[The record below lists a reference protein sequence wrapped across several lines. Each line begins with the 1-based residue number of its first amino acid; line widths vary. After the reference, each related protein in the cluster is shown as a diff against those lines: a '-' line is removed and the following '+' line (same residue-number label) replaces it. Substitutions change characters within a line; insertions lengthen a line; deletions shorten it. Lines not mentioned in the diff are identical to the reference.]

1 MAKRSPLGAE
11 LTEAMEDAVAHARGE
26 MALPT
31 RAVQAPERVDVAAIR
46 KRTGLSQTRFAE
58 RFGFAV
64 STVRDWEQG
73 RRQPDRS
80 ARILLTVIEKEPDA
94 VKRAL
99 AAAEVA

>member
-1 MAKRSPLGAE
+1 MTKQSPLGAE
-11 LTEAMEDAVAHARGE
+11 LTEAMEDAVAHAQGE
-26 MALPT
+26 VVLPT
-31 RAVQAPERVDVAAIR
+31 RVVRVPARVDVAAIR
-46 KRTGLSQTRFAE
+46 RRMGLSQTRFAE

-64 STVRDWEQG
+64 SAVRDWEQG

-94 VKRAL
+94 VNKAL

>member
-1 MAKRSPLGAE
+1 MTKQSPLGAE
-11 LTEAMEDAVAHARGE
+11 LTEAMEDAVAHARGG

-31 RAVQAPERVDVAAIR
+31 RIARAPARVDVAAIR
-46 KRTGLSQTRFAE
+46 KRMGLSQTRFAE

-64 STVRDWEQG
+64 SAVRDWEQG

-94 VKRAL
+94 VNKAL